1 MAAKPT
7 AMLMMAIRWMTAENP
22 AAEEVI
28 RLEMNAGNF
37 NFMRLTLKDRQLKRN
52 SIHDQS
58 SNIFF
63 ADNPFVQRL
72 PLGKFVRS
80 KHRKSFRAGLWRRSD
95 GRHNQKNSR

>member
-37 NFMRLTLKDRQLKRN
+37 NFMRLALKDRQLTRN
-52 SIHDQS
+52 SIYDQS

-63 ADNPFVQRL
+63 VDNAFMQRL
-72 PLGKFVRS
+72 PLGTVNQFRNG
-80 KHRKSFRAGLWRRSD
+80 KSICVGVWRRSD
-95 GRHNQKNSR
+95 